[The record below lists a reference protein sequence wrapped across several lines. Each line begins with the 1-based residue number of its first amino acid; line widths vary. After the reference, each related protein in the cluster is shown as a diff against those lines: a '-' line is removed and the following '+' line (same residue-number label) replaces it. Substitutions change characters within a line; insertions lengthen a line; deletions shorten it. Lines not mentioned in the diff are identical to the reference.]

1 MRNQTIIRATDSLE
15 ISPCLCAS
23 VAKYSSGKKGNT
35 MNISEEDEKLL
46 ALPDQA
52 PENDPAW
59 VEQAI
64 ETIQNQF
71 AFVGRQENLD
81 EHVSILGERLG
92 WDQNMK
98 VPKMNLGSKKF
109 NVEIDENLRQLI
121 EHHNQLDRKLYE
133 YIINQPNGY
142 WINELLLKK
151 F

>member
-1 MRNQTIIRATDSLE
+1 
-15 ISPCLCAS
+15 
-23 VAKYSSGKKGNT
+23 
-35 MNISEEDEKLL
+35 
-46 ALPDQA
+46 
-52 PENDPAW
+52 
-59 VEQAI
+59 
-64 ETIQNQF
+64 
-71 AFVGRQENLD
+71 
-81 EHVSILGERLG
+81 
-92 WDQNMK
+92 MK

>member
-1 MRNQTIIRATDSLE
+1 MEVWT
-15 ISPCLCAS
+15 
-23 VAKYSSGKKGNT
+23 
-35 MNISEEDEKLL
+35 EEDEKLL